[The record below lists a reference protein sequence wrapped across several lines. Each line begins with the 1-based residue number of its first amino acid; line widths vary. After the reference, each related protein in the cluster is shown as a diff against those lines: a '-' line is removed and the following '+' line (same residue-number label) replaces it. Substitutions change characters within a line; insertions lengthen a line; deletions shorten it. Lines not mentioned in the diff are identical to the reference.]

1 MISRFPFSPPC
12 STPLSLITMAG
23 KSFHQPAHSVQSSFG
38 ETGQQ
43 FFKST
48 YFDKSKIGNS
58 IIDFDIECINKAL
71 QAEGKVGVSS
81 EKIAS
86 RVWEHYVDSARVV
99 KRCFGN
105 KIKDDWNLYN
115 WGLALTQEFG
125 LEQDRI
131 ELLVLIYGKT
141 IPNRLNL
148 AEFELLVL
156 KHTSYKAMEKQERKY
171 KWLDLMASF
180 RIQSI
185 KLRPSDECWTIG
197 KRQLRTVLEVNDL
210 NIVFDVTT
218 FTSDLKRCDRYT
230 NKIHMLLLDDPLL
243 SGKRLSLA
251 SGRGSTTSLEAMA
264 HAEKRRLELF
274 KKKIAAEEDEQELE
288 GESGNMGNVD
298 TTGNPESITPLI
310 NKNKA
315 AEDTMRS
322 AFRKQEIEK
331 ENRAA
336 ERAVKMAQ
344 KAESRASY
352 LKEDEERRRRV
363 AAYLAKMREEKRI
376 ANALGAE
383 ATEEERREVDD
394 FDGDGGDDGDDDTS
408 LQHGSLTA
416 TYSSE
421 EHRLP
426 VVAEEEEEPAQTLP
440 PISTGTTP
448 THPLRVDT
456 L

>member
-1 MISRFPFSPPC
+1 
-12 STPLSLITMAG
+12 MAP
-23 KSFHQPAHSVQSSFG
+23 KNFHQPAHSIQSSFG

-48 YFDKSKIGNS
+48 YFDKSKIGNN

-105 KIKDDWNLYN
+105 KVKDDWNLYN

-156 KHTSYKAMEKQERKY
+156 KHTSYKALEKQERKY

-210 NIVFDVTT
+210 NIVFDVTA

-230 NKIHMLLLDDPLL
+230 NKIHMLLLDDPLI

-251 SGRGSTTSLEAMA
+251 SGRGSTSSLEAMA
-264 HAEKRRLELF
+264 HAEKRRLEQF
-274 KKKIAAEEDEQELE
+274 KKKIAAEEHEQELE
-288 GESGNMGNVD
+288 GKNSDNMENVD
-298 TTGNPESITPLI
+298 TTGDPGSIPPVI
-310 NKNKA
+310 NKNQA

-322 AFRKQEIEK
+322 AFRKKEIEK

-344 KAESRASY
+344 KAEARASY
-352 LKEDEERRRRV
+352 LKEDEERRQRV
-363 AAYLAKMREEKRI
+363 TAYLAKVREEKRI

-383 ATEEERREVDD
+383 VTEDERREIDD
-394 FDGDGGDDGDDDTS
+394 FDGDNGDGDNGDDNV
-408 LQHGSLTA
+408 LQDGSLTA
-416 TYSSE
+416 TYLPDES
-421 EHRLP
+421 RLP
-426 VVAEEEEEPAQTLP
+426 VVDEEEQPQPMPSIPA
-440 PISTGTTP
+440 GT
-448 THPLRVDT
+448 HILRT
-456 L
+456 YLIT